1 MTLEV
6 SRYDGFPVITGDL
19 EQDTGRIIESIRVG
33 TREVEAGMAALYLVY
48 KRKEYLSAMHEYK
61 ICSACAFEPILDTDK
76 ACPRCGGI
84 AVVEQRP
91 LFPTLESYIQ
101 YIANESG
108 QSRQTLFNRI
118 KVYRILSD
126 DSGVDMN
133 AVFALNMLSSGAG
146 KLLADAI
153 DNGED
158 MRLRNGAVADT
169 VVQAL
174 ESESKADAVSYIRHD
189 VLGRPRFSAEDEGDG
204 VHLVVYK
211 EDYSD
216 AENTRIENKR
226 VHLVGDWD
234 EESRRWIKT
243 KLGIRS

>member
-48 KRKEYLSAMHEYK
+48 KRKEYLSAMQEYK
-61 ICSACAFEPILDTDK
+61 ACSACGFEPILETDK
-76 ACPRCGGI
+76 ACPRCGGV
-84 AVVEQRP
+84 AVIGQRP
-91 LFPTLESYIQ
+91 MFPTLESYIQ
-101 YIANESG
+101 YVANESG

-118 KVYRILSD
+118 KIYRILSD
-126 DSGVDMN
+126 ESGVDMN
-133 AVFALNMLSSGAG
+133 IIFALNMLSSGAG

-153 DNGED
+153 DSGED
-158 MRLRNGAVADT
+158 IRLLNGNVTETVARALDADSKSEAVA
-169 VVQAL
+169 
-174 ESESKADAVSYIRHD
+174 YIRHD

-204 VHLVVYK
+204 IHLIVYK

-216 AENTRIENKR
+216 TEPRIENKR

-234 EESRRWIKT
+234 EESKNWIKS
-243 KLGIRS
+243 KLGIRP